1 MNDIGPSLK
10 KFIYSIIAK
19 KFLNGCSDYNSLDVR
34 RSIRTKEQSKKTFE
48 ALNIPTAK
56 ARMFY
61 FPFAAFSFVKEHG
74 FPVCVKPDVSGYSRG
89 SHFPIENYKQL
100 LKACIMVK
108 IWWPKSII
116 ETYLSGRNYR
126 IVTIKGEVMSI
137 IQRYPPS
144 VTGNGSDNISTLIDE
159 ENAIRTEMKL
169 SPTIYQIPKD
179 HKAIAKHLKLS
190 NRDLNTIPDK
200 DEVVY
205 LHHKIALKLGSIVE
219 VVDKST
225 LTEKNHEVLQK
236 ILSHLDAN
244 ILGIDVIAEEPISVD
259 FDKQKCIFLELN
271 SRPYLRMH
279 DVPRYGEKE
288 DLSPYYAKLDKLEI
302 ENQGTY

>member
-1 MNDIGPSLK
+1 MK

-19 KFLNGCSDYNSLDVR
+19 KFLNGCSDYNSLNVR
-34 RSIRTKEQSKKTFE
+34 RSIRTKEQSKKTFQD
-48 ALNIPTAK
+48 LDIPTAK
-56 ARMFY
+56 SRMF
-61 FPFAAFSFVKEHG
+61 FLPFGAFSFVKEHG

-100 LKACIMVK
+100 LIACIKVK

-116 ETYLSGRNYR
+116 ETYLAGRNFR

-144 VTGNGSDNISTLIDE
+144 IVGNGTDNISTLIDA
-159 ENAIRTEMKL
+159 ENAIRVEMKL

-179 HKAIAKHLKLS
+179 HKAIAKHLSLS
-190 NRDLNTIPDK
+190 NRDLSTVPGK
-200 DEVVY
+200 DEEVF

-219 VVDKST
+219 IIDKTT
-225 LTEKNHEVLQK
+225 LTENNQELLQK

-244 ILGIDVIAEEPISVD
+244 ILGIDVIAEDPLSVD

-279 DVPRYGEKE
+279 DVPRFGKKE
-288 DLSPYYAKLDKLEI
+288 DLSPYYAKLDKLDI

>member
-1 MNDIGPSLK
+1 MK
-10 KFIYSIIAK
+10 KLIYSFIAK
-19 KFLNGCSDYNSLDVR
+19 KFLSGCSDYNSLNVR
-34 RSIRTKEQSKKTFE
+34 RSVRTKEQGKLVFKE
-48 ALNIPTAK
+48 LGIPTAK
-56 ARMFY
+56 SRMFY
-61 FPFAAFSFVKEHG
+61 LPFGAFSFVKEHG

-116 ETYLSGRNYR
+116 ETYLAGRNYR
-126 IVTIKGEVMSI
+126 IVTIKDEVMSI

-144 VTGNGSDNISTLIDE
+144 IVGNGSDNISTLIDE
-159 ENAIRTEMKL
+159 ENKIRTEMKL

-179 HKAIAKHLKLS
+179 HKAIAKHLSLS
-190 NRDLNTIPDK
+190 NLDLTSIPNK
-200 DEVVY
+200 DEQVF

-219 VVDKST
+219 IIDKTT
-225 LTEKNHEVLQK
+225 LTENNFKLLQK
-236 ILSHLDAN
+236 ILSQVDAN
-244 ILGIDVIAEEPISVD
+244 ILGIDVISEDPISTD
-259 FDKQKCIFLELN
+259 FENQNCIFLELN

-279 DVPRYGEKE
+279 DVPRFGEKE
-288 DLSPYYAKLDKLEI
+288 DLSPYYKKLDKLNI